1 MVWMFKLDTDRIF
14 LITVQVLKNFLQQ
27 FIYHKRR
34 KVRDEFKFFTAHLK
48 GMQRIEFSPKNQFQ

>member
-1 MVWMFKLDTDRIF
+1 MDVYIGHGQNISNYCASLEK
-14 LITVQVLKNFLQQ
+14 KLQQ